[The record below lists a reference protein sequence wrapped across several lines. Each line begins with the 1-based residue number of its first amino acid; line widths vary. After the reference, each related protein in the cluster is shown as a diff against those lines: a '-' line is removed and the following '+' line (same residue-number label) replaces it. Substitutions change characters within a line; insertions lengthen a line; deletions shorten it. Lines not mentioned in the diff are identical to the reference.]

1 MPGTGK
7 KSRKGFPPS
16 GKPGSLFQ
24 SVNPPRGAALRPRVG
39 MAIPV
44 CVNAGALSGG
54 RAKDT
59 RGAEAVERV
68 LAAVAERALAQGAR
82 AGLEALIQQ
91 APRLTGVAG
100 IALYEGRARIA
111 EAGLKPPPLS
121 VARAAQIIRGPD
133 GRTALVVQPERL
145 AAGAHQ
151 TLARIARLASTL
163 LSARRR
169 EMAAQAR
176 QARLCRQLRQAEETL
191 AHREHS
197 RSRASHDLRTPLLVM
212 KGYVEM
218 MRKGMSGELT
228 PAMSRYLERMMGAT
242 QDMGQL
248 IAQQLAPGNPPEEL
262 LPLLREAF
270 GGLPASHSLSLH
282 PERTVPA
289 APLRGPRSVLVLLAQ
304 CLARGLAATGATR
317 VGMTLEARET
327 TGMWRLGLST
337 RAERALAP
345 RVTQRLEQLVQRLG
359 GTLAIQSEPQL
370 ELTLQLPAAS

>member
-7 KSRKGFPPS
+7 KSRKGFLPS

-24 SVNPPRGAALRPRVG
+24 AVDPPRGAALRPRVG

-68 LAAVAERALAQGAR
+68 LAAVAERALAQGVR
-82 AGLEALIQQ
+82 AGLEALIQE

-145 AAGAHQ
+145 AARAHQ
-151 TLARIARLASTL
+151 TLARIAQLASTL
-163 LSARRR
+163 LCARRR
-169 EMAAQAR
+169 ETAAQAR

-191 AHREHS
+191 AHREHD

-248 IAQQLAPGNPPEEL
+248 IAQRLAPGNPPEEL

-270 GGLPASHSLSLH
+270 GGLPASHGLLLH
-282 PERTVPA
+282 PEQPVPT
-289 APLRGPRSVLVLLAQ
+289 APLRGPRAVLVLLAR
-304 CLARGLAATGATR
+304 CLARGLAATGATQ

-327 TGMWRLGLST
+327 MGMWRLGLST

-345 RVTQRLEQLVQRLG
+345 RVTQRLQRLVERLG

-370 ELTLQLPAAS
+370 ELTLLLPAAS